1 MKLGIAMAG
10 GGSKGS
16 YELGVW
22 QALRE
27 LDVSYDI
34 VAGTSIGA
42 VNGVLM
48 VQNDFDLAGELWDTV
63 TAETIMKNGLNLRHD
78 MEYYFENRDQ
88 LLSLAK
94 SYAASH
100 GADISPYIEK
110 LQTYIRPEAFF
121 TSDVDFAVVTARFPS
136 LQYTEVRKGDMQP
149 DTIWKWVLAS
159 SACFPVFPLCEI
171 DGRSYIDGGY
181 TDNLPISAAFR
192 MGAERV
198 IAVALKQG
206 VFEKKYVN
214 HPLVTCIEPSRPLGG
229 FMDFDRDI
237 LDRNRMLGYTDT
249 MKTMGRFFGRVYAL
263 QPGGREVLRELMRD
277 YFLWLVR
284 WELAPPASRMES
296 MLDRVRGE
304 TPVTD
309 RILTDRTDDP
319 LKLACMTLD
328 YLMETLGYPHE
339 DAYDVKTLLPALHVT
354 LQASELPP
362 ELEEARALSYT
373 LEKNGFSA
381 VLAKA
386 APTHDSNTF
395 LIATVMLYLRCRYGT
410 QPEPE
415 EEQTHV

>member
-10 GGSKGS
+10 GGSKGA

-27 LDVSYDI
+27 LDVSYD
-34 VAGTSIGA
+34 VVTGTSIGA

-48 VQNDFDLAGELWDTV
+48 VQNDFDLASELWDTV

-94 SYAASH
+94 GYAASH

-110 LQTYIRPEAFF
+110 LQKYIRPEAFF
-121 TSDVDFAVVTARFPS
+121 TSDVDYAVVTARFPS
-136 LQYTEVRKGDMQP
+136 LQYTEVRKADMQP
-149 DTIWKWVLAS
+149 DTIWQWVLAS
-159 SACFPVFPLCEI
+159 SACFPVFPICEI

-192 MGAERV
+192 LGAERV

-229 FMDFDRDI
+229 FMDFERDI
-237 LDRNRMLGYTDT
+237 LDRNRALGYTDA
-249 MKTMGRFFGRVYAL
+249 MKTMGRYFGRVYAL

-277 YFLWLVR
+277 YFLWLLR
-284 WELAPPASRMES
+284 WELEPPASRVES
-296 MLDRVRGE
+296 MLDRMRGE

-319 LKLACMTLD
+319 LTLACMTLD
-328 YLMETLGYPHE
+328 YLMETLSYPHE

-354 LQASELPP
+354 LQAPELPP
-362 ELEEARALSYT
+362 ELEQARALSYT
-373 LEKNGFSA
+373 LEKNGLSA
-381 VLAKA
+381 MLAKA

-395 LIATVMLYLRCRYGT
+395 LIATVMLYLRWRYGDKT
-410 QPEPE
+410 ET
-415 EEQTHV
+415 EQEQAHV